1 MERRTAF
8 RFNSTATAGD
18 AVEGAIGGAPA
29 GGGNGENLIVC
40 ARFGVGALGFR
51 AVETGSR
58 IAASFEFVR
67 GRRKFGKSRVIETGV
82 ERSGTSRGAARD
94 ARDSR
99 ASARGVVAI
108 FEAWE
113 TQSCGRRRQ
122 QSVGQ
127 ELRERLV
134 YEDERVQQQRGE
146 KRCS

>member
-82 ERSGTSRGAARD
+82 ERSGTSRGATRD

-108 FEAWE
+108 LGRLKARH
-113 TQSCGRRRQ
+113 GRRRVAGGGD
-122 QSVGQ
+122 SRA
-127 ELRERLV
+127 LDR
-134 YEDERVQQQRGE
+134 
-146 KRCS
+146 S